1 MALVTHGDLAGVGSA
16 DRDLGFLARAQAVLN
31 IWQRRIRERLEL
43 ARMSDRELLDMG
55 ISKVDALVEYK
66 KPFWRA

>member
-1 MALVTHGDLAGVGSA
+1 MALVSHGDLAAVGSA
-16 DRDLGFLARAQAVLN
+16 DQGTSFLARAQAVLGV
-31 IWQRRIRERLEL
+31 WQRRIRERLEL
-43 ARMSDRELLDMG
+43 ARMNDRELLDMG

>member
-1 MALVTHGDLAGVGSA
+1 MALVSHGDFAGIGSA
-16 DRDLGFLARAQAVLN
+16 DRSTGLLARVQIAFNV
-31 IWQRRIRERLEL
+31 WQRRIRERLEL